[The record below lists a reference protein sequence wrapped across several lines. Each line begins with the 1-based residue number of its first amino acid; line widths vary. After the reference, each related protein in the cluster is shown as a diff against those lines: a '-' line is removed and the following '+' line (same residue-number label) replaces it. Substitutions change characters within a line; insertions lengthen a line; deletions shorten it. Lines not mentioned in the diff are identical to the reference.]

1 MTITLEGIEALKAK
15 MQEAPEVEKSRREI
29 SKQDAVKELRAEIE
43 AMQKRGYT
51 LEDIADFMSK
61 GGVQI
66 TTATLKSY
74 LQRTKPARKAKP
86 KAAKAEN
93 FADAKKDD
101 QANQQK
107 PKEEPKAAPV
117 QQPIQNKPAGTQ
129 GNIPKGGF
137 EIKPDTD
144 I

>member
-1 MTITLEGIEALKAK
+1 MTITLEGIEALKAS

-29 SKQDAVKELRAEIE
+29 SKQDAVKELRSEIE

-51 LEDIADFMSK
+51 LEDIAEFMSK

-86 KAAKAEN
+86 KAAKADN

-101 QANQQK
+101 QA
-107 PKEEPKAAPV
+107 KEEPKAAPV
-117 QQPIQNKPAGTQ
+117 QQSNQNKPASTQ
-129 GNIPKGGF
+129 GNTPKGGF